1 MSTNEKMKTIIT
13 KLLMLTAVLSASTN
27 VYAYDFQV
35 NFIYYNRISSVKKT
49 VEITYGTSSTIFYH
63 GDFAIPEQVTYSG
76 NTYSVIAI
84 GDEAFENCSELTSV
98 TIPNSVTSI
107 GNSAFNGCSELTSVT
122 IPNSVTSIGNSAFQV
137 CSGLE
142 SVNISDLSAWCKIDF
157 SDSSSN
163 PLFYADNLYLDG
175 GLITDLTIPDDIIEI
190 KQYTFSGCSSL
201 ASVTVPNSVISIGD
215 SAFSGCSGL
224 TSVTIPNNVTTVG
237 RQAFY
242 DCRELK
248 ELRFEDGEKR
258 LSIGDSSFSGCSIGT
273 LYLGRDINTNSSTPF
288 GNASITDLTIGKNIT
303 TIGDSAFSNCSI
315 ESVNISDLSAWCKIY
330 FASSSSNPLYY
341 ASNIYLNGELVTD
354 LIIPNDITEI
364 KQYTFSG
371 CSSLA
376 SVTIPN
382 SVTSVGDSAFSGCS
396 ALSSLTIGDNVNRIG
411 DSAFS
416 GCSSLAS
423 VTIPNSVTSVGDSA
437 FSGCSAL
444 SSLTIGGSVTTIG
457 NYAFSGCSSL
467 VTATIPN
474 SVTTVGNYAFEDC
487 DNLYSLIIGSGVSQ
501 IGEDAANPIKTIW
514 LPNTPPS
521 GYRNANGK
529 VNYVA
534 NDLYTA
540 LSNVTVYPFISS
552 LFEVDGVRYVPVVPS
567 ERSCDA
573 IDCTYN
579 PEISDFDLGNINY
592 LGITMLVQNI
602 QPYTFYR
609 NEKIQNII
617 IPQNAT
623 SVGDYNFDDCT
634 SLKYV
639 TINDRKTE
647 LELGSNGSEPLFV
660 SCPLDTVYI
669 GGDISYP
676 TSSGQGYS
684 PFYQNE
690 TLEKITIANVENA
703 ITEKEFYNCI
713 SLKDVSI
720 GDDVEIIGD
729 WAFSGC
735 VVLNNFSF
743 GSSMKEIGEE
753 AFSDCIAMTNIIS
766 KATVPPVCGW
776 QALDDINKWNCTL
789 TVPLSAVDS
798 YKAAEQWKEF
808 FFITGEDFD
817 NTSGV
822 KDAVSENGGV
832 SVLTNRNCIKII
844 GAHNAVI
851 TVYNTNG
858 QIVYSGTETTVG
870 GLAQGIYI
878 VSVDGQTFKVAL

>member
-1 MSTNEKMKTIIT
+1 M
-13 KLLMLTAVLSASTN
+13 
-27 VYAYDFQV
+27 
-35 NFIYYNRISSVKKT
+35 
-49 VEITYGTSSTIFYH
+49 
-63 GDFAIPEQVTYSG
+63 
-76 NTYSVIAI
+76 
-84 GDEAFENCSELTSV
+84 
-98 TIPNSVTSI
+98 
-107 GNSAFNGCSELTSVT
+107 
-122 IPNSVTSIGNSAFQV
+122 
-137 CSGLE
+137 
-142 SVNISDLSAWCKIDF
+142 
-157 SDSSSN
+157 
-163 PLFYADNLYLDG
+163 
-175 GLITDLTIPDDIIEI
+175 
-190 KQYTFSGCSSL
+190 
-201 ASVTVPNSVISIGD
+201 
-215 SAFSGCSGL
+215 
-224 TSVTIPNNVTTVG
+224 
-237 RQAFY
+237 
-242 DCRELK
+242 
-248 ELRFEDGEKR
+248 
-258 LSIGDSSFSGCSIGT
+258 
-273 LYLGRDINTNSSTPF
+273 
-288 GNASITDLTIGKNIT
+288 
-303 TIGDSAFSNCSI
+303 
-315 ESVNISDLSAWCKIY
+315 
-330 FASSSSNPLYY
+330 
-341 ASNIYLNGELVTD
+341 
-354 LIIPNDITEI
+354 
-364 KQYTFSG
+364 
-371 CSSLA
+371 
-376 SVTIPN
+376 
-382 SVTSVGDSAFSGCS
+382 
-396 ALSSLTIGDNVNRIG
+396 
-411 DSAFS
+411 
-416 GCSSLAS
+416 
-423 VTIPNSVTSVGDSA
+423 
-437 FSGCSAL
+437 
-444 SSLTIGGSVTTIG
+444 
-457 NYAFSGCSSL
+457 
-467 VTATIPN
+467 
-474 SVTTVGNYAFEDC
+474 
-487 DNLYSLIIGSGVSQ
+487 
-501 IGEDAANPIKTIW
+501 
-514 LPNTPPS
+514 PNTPPN

-567 ERSCDA
+567 ERTCDA

-592 LGITMLVQNI
+592 LGIAMLVQNI

-609 NEKIQNII
+609 NAKIQNII

-623 SVGDYNFDDCT
+623 SVGDYNFDGCT

-639 TINDRKTE
+639 TINDRETE

-669 GGDISYP
+669 GGNISYP

-690 TLEKITIANVENA
+690 TLEKITIANVENS

-766 KATVPPVCGW
+766 KATVPPLCGW

-798 YKAAEQWKEF
+798 YKTAEQWKEF

-822 KDAVSENGGV
+822 DNVLENGGV
-832 SVLTNRNCIKII
+832 SVTTNRDCIEII